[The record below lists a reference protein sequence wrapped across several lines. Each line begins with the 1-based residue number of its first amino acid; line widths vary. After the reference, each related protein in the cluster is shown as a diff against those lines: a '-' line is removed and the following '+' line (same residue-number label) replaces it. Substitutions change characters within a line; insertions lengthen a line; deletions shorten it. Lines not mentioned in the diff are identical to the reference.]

1 MTSPSGAS
9 REYEPSVEA
18 VAVLRE
24 RLQQLGFLIRIDS
37 AHEVL
42 RAVLAVE
49 AARLDVRAHE
59 AAAECLRSIQS
70 AAREAL
76 DILTQGVPDASAG
89 AAAAAA
95 PFAAPRP
102 AAAPARPTFAP
113 QAPAARRPSPSP
125 APTRAV
131 EADEEKPVSLAEVV
145 RRHLGE
151 AMPADAR
158 PVRPDTQVSPPPL
171 VVRPAAPEPRRPV
184 IKHPRKR

>member
-9 REYEPSVEA
+9 PGFEPSVEA
-18 VAVLRE
+18 VAMLRD

-42 RAVLAVE
+42 RAVLAIE
-49 AARLDVRAHE
+49 AARLDLRAHD
-59 AAAECLRSIQS
+59 AAAECLRSIQT

-76 DILTQGVPDASAG
+76 DILTQGVPGTEALALAG
-89 AAAAAA
+89 THGNVESVVT
-95 PFAAPRP
+95 RP
-102 AAAPARPTFAP
+102 AAAPARPASEP
-113 QAPAARRPSPSP
+113 QAPAARRPSP
-125 APTRAV
+125 APTAP
-131 EADEEKPVSLAEVV
+131 AEEQPVSLAEVV

-158 PVRPDTQVSPPPL
+158 PVRPDTQTSPPPL
-171 VVRPAAPEPRRPV
+171 VIRPTPAEPRRPV